1 MRSGQ
6 LPRIAL
12 FLGALISLVLVVI
25 VTVSP
30 PAARSNQGR
39 SALRPALP
47 SKDDLPTGIQ
57 TPQLPDAV
65 RYAPVVPVSID
76 LARLPQADNVGNS
89 KYERW
94 LRGELGEPEY
104 RIDPARKATLVAQ
117 AFQLQPDDRA
127 QQVLSQ
133 TVPLLG
139 SSFDALD
146 VNDCCGGGAT
156 VPPDPELAAG
166 PNHLIAVVNVAL
178 EIYDKSG
185 TSLLGPITLSTL
197 FNSLPG
203 GNCTG
208 SGPFDPNTLYDESA
222 DRFIV
227 ASDGNGKAYCV
238 AVSKSGDPTGSWWLY
253 EFATNVGGNFF
264 DFPHAGIGLDA
275 IYLGANM
282 FAGNTFAEGRIWAF
296 DKAALYAGQ
305 PVAAVSRSTGSDGTP
320 MPLSLHGFSQG
331 TWPSSGPHMVLTDG
345 QFDGAVYRLYSW
357 TEPFDADILGPGI
370 DLDLGAF
377 HGVQV
382 GMPVNNI
389 QAGSGGA
396 IAGNDFRVL
405 DFEYRNGSG
414 WTTMDVSCNP
424 GGGTVNCVQW
434 GEIDLASG
442 SLLQAGI
449 FATEGDYRY
458 FPDLAAN
465 HCGDVAI
472 GYSKSSAST
481 FPSIWATGRRSGDS
495 LGLLGNEIEI
505 KAGEISYA
513 AFDLNRAPVGVQR
526 WGDYSGMTIDP
537 DGTTFWYLGEYSK
550 NVANT
555 GAKWGTFIGS
565 VSFPECVLTPD
576 FNLRAVPAVQAI
588 CLPDDALYRIEVGS
602 LLSFD
607 EPVTLSAAGVPE
619 GMQAAFAANPV
630 VPAASSDLTLSVTSA
645 PAPGAYTLTISGTAS
660 TVSKSTQV
668 GLTLVEGPPEAGELL
683 MPADSASSVPL
694 SPTFQ
699 WNGGAGVSSYLLEVA
714 SDAQFAQIVYS
725 ATVFSDAHIASIELA
740 SASRFYWRV
749 TGSNT
754 CGEGTPSLVSSFT
767 TANYLCSSPGVS
779 IPDQDSS
786 GVSDV
791 LTVTHPGRI
800 SDLNLY
806 LDVSHTWIGDLKATL
821 THETSN
827 TQITLFDRPGVPNP
841 SDYGCGGDN
850 IDALLDDEGLDGNAE
865 TNCGDSPALAG
876 QLLPVPGPLSA
887 FDDELLEGRWRLTI
901 SDSAASDVG
910 VLNRWCLNPEVVA
923 NTESVL
929 YLPVI
934 MNESLLAPDLVVLD
948 AQFGAAIEITIQNQG
963 NAIVYDDFWVDLYVD
978 PSPLPTAVNQV
989 WMDLAEQGMVWGITR
1004 TVAAGEIITLT
1015 YSGEPGA
1022 PNLFFQPEM
1031 SRISEVISPGTPIYI
1046 QVDSANNNSNY
1057 GAVLEK
1063 HEIEGAA
1070 YNNVFKILSE

>member
-1 MRSGQ
+1 MRFGRHQ
-6 LPRIAL
+6 RIA
-12 FLGALISLVLVVI
+12 FTLGALISLILMVI
-25 VTVSP
+25 ITASP
-30 PAARSNQGR
+30 PATPSDQAR
-39 SALRPALP
+39 SALRPLLP
-47 SKDDLPTGIQ
+47 SKDELPTGIE

-76 LARLPQADNVGNS
+76 LAQLPQADNVGNS

-104 RIDPARKATLVAQ
+104 RIDPARKKTLVAQ
-117 AFQLQPDDRA
+117 AFQLQPDVRA
-127 QQVLSQ
+127 QQMLSQ
-133 TVPLLG
+133 TTPLLG
-139 SSFDALD
+139 TNFDALD
-146 VNDCCGGGAT
+146 VNECCGGGAT

-166 PNHLIAVVNVAL
+166 PDHLIAVVNVAL

-185 TSLLGPITLSTL
+185 SSLTGPITLSTL
-197 FNSLPG
+197 FASLPG

-208 SGPFDPNTLYDESA
+208 SGPFDPNAIYDESA

-227 ASDGNGKAYCV
+227 ASDGNGKAYCM
-238 AVSKSGDPTGSWWLY
+238 AVSKSGDPTGGWWLY

-264 DFPHAGIGLDA
+264 DFPHAGVGLDA

-282 FAGNTFAEGRIWAF
+282 FAGTTFAEGRVWAF
-296 DKAALYAGQ
+296 EKASLYAGQ
-305 PVAAVSRSTGSDGTP
+305 PVAAVSRSTGNHGTP
-320 MPLSLHGFSQG
+320 MPLNLHGFAQG
-331 TWPSSGPHMVLTDG
+331 TWPSKGPHMIMTDG
-345 QFDGAVYRLYSW
+345 NFDGAVYTLYSW
-357 TEPFDADILGPGI
+357 AEPFGADILGPGV

-424 GGGTVNCVQW
+424 GGGTVNCIQW
-434 GEIDLASG
+434 GEIDLSSG
-442 SLLQAGI
+442 TLLQSGI

-465 HCGDVAI
+465 HCGDVAV
-472 GYSKSSAST
+472 GYSKSSASS
-481 FPSIWATGRRSGDS
+481 FPSIWVTGRRDGDS

-505 KAGEISYA
+505 KAGELSYT

-537 DGTTFWYLGEYSK
+537 DGITFWYLGEYSK

-555 GAKWGTFIGS
+555 GAKWGTYIGS
-565 VSFPECVLTPD
+565 VSFPECTITPD
-576 FNLRAVPAVQAI
+576 FSLRAVPSVQEI
-588 CLPDDALYRIEVGS
+588 CLPDDARYRIDVGS
-602 LLSFD
+602 LLAFD
-607 EPVTLSAAGVPE
+607 QPVTLSASSVPD
-619 GMQAAFAANPV
+619 GMQAAFSANPV
-630 VPAASSDLTLSVTSA
+630 IPEASSELTLSASGD
-645 PAPGAYTLTISGTAS
+645 PIPGTYTVVISGTAS
-660 TVSKSTQV
+660 SGSKATGV
-668 GLTLVEGPPEAGELL
+668 GLTLVGGAPEAGALL
-683 MPADSASSVPL
+683 SPAAGATNVAL
-694 SPTFQ
+694 SPTFE
-699 WNGGAGVSSYLLEVA
+699 WTAAAGISDYLLEIA
-714 SDAQFAQIVYS
+714 EDAQFTQIVYS
-725 ATVFSDAHIASIELA
+725 ATVFSEMHAASIELA
-740 SASRFYWRV
+740 SDSRYFWRV
-749 TGSNT
+749 TAANA
-754 CGEGTPSLVSSFT
+754 CGQGTPSPASDFR
-767 TANYLCSSPGVS
+767 TANYLCSSPEVG
-779 IPDQDSS
+779 IPDQNAS

-806 LDVSHTWIGDLKATL
+806 LDIHHTWIGDLKATL

-827 TQITLFDRPGVPNP
+827 TQITLIDRPGVPNP

-865 TNCGDSPALAG
+865 TNCGDSPALTG

-901 SDSAASDVG
+901 SDNAASDVG
-910 VLNRWCLNPEVVA
+910 VLNRWCLNPEVIP

-934 MNESLLAPDLVVLD
+934 QNEFLQAPDLVVLD
-948 AQFGAAIEITIQNQG
+948 AYFGATVEITIQNQG
-963 NAIVYDDFWVDLYVD
+963 NAMVQDDFWVDLYVD
-978 PSPLPTAVNQV
+978 PSPPPAAVNQV
-989 WMDLAEQGMVWGITR
+989 WSSLAEQGMVWGITGMLE
-1004 TVAAGEIITLT
+1004 AGEMLTLT
-1015 YSGEPGA
+1015 YSAEPGA
-1022 PNLFFQPEM
+1022 PNLYYQPEM
-1031 SRISEVISPGTPIYI
+1031 SRLSETIPPGTPIYI
-1046 QVDSANNNSNY
+1046 QVDSANTTTDF
-1057 GAVLEK
+1057 GAVLER
-1063 HEIEGAA
+1063 HEIEGTA
-1070 YNNVFKILSE
+1070 YNNIFRTLSE